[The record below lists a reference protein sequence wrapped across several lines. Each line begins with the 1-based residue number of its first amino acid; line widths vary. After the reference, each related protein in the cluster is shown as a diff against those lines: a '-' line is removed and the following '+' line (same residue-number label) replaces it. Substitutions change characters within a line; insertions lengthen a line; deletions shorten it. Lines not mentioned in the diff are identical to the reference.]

1 MCEGRA
7 AFYMA
12 QGVPAARW
20 ERGRTPPA
28 PLCSHIPWK
37 PVKVCSSSKTG
48 REIRM
53 LKKQR

>member
-1 MCEGRA
+1 MARGVSA
-7 AFYMA
+7 AH
-12 QGVPAARW
+12 R
-20 ERGRTPPA
+20 ERGRTPSA

-37 PVKVCSSSKTG
+37 PVKVCSSSETS